1 MLVNLKQ
8 IIAMAEEGGYCIP
21 AFNTYNIETVMAE
34 KVETILRRGV
44 FNTRP
49 RDFYDAYILA
59 TTQKFDKALFA
70 EALKATVAHRGTTEQ
85 IADIPTIMKNI
96 EESLDLRAMWDK
108 YRKQFAYAEGIEY
121 EDIIKN
127 IKGLV

>member
-1 MLVNLKQ
+1 
-8 IIAMAEEGGYCIP
+8 
-21 AFNTYNIETVMAE
+21 MAE

-59 TTQKFDKALFA
+59 TTQKFDKSLLT
-70 EALKATVAHRGTTEQ
+70 EALKATAAHRGTTEQ

-96 EESLDLRAMWDK
+96 EESTELRTMWDK
-108 YRKQFAYAEGIEY
+108 YRKQFAYAENITY
-121 EDIIKN
+121 ESVLSELK
-127 IKGLV
+127 KLV